1 MRTAPA
7 TTAILLAT
15 LSITITGPRWWGAS
29 ASSSSSPSSAIPLVV
44 HHHQT
49 RASDDHCR
57 QPGPLGL
64 LAGRLQE
71 WQLSASSTHQPEC
84 QLRYARVLE
93 LASRGAWCPAK
104 DADTE
109 WIQVD
114 LGADAKITG
123 LLTQG
128 RGDGREWVSSFA
140 VSYSMDAYHW
150 KHCLDAHG
158 NKKAFLG
165 NTDSHSLKLSYLDPP
180 VHARFLR
187 LHVLR
192 WHGRPSLRFEPLG
205 CQECNEVISV
215 PPVARLTASSWRPWH
230 PQQGS
235 CSPDEAQL
243 FARGGWCAL
252 RNNGNQWLQVDL
264 GPATRVTGVATK
276 GRGDARRK
284 HWTTAY
290 LLSYSNDSLRWH
302 HYKDDNHLD
311 PKVFG
316 GNMDRD
322 TERRHYLN
330 QPFVARFVRFQPT
343 SWKRR
348 IALRA
353 AVIGCP
359 HRGDC
364 GPGFLRVRE
373 DSECTENLAYRRET
387 WVNDRR
393 YAFAQWTDGH
403 SSFAVD
409 GDASTSQPP
418 RSCAILDNY
427 FVDQPVW
434 MVDLAKRQRVRGL
447 VVLTWQAR
455 HQHERSKLH
464 HEMSNLDKLTA
475 YVVDRPRLEE
485 IPNAYKCASVSR
497 LHGALSRRRL
507 HFECPDDMQGRYV
520 YLKAS
525 GVPNRKGR
533 LYAAVLCEVMA
544 Y

>member
-1 MRTAPA
+1 MRTVPA

-15 LSITITGPRWWGAS
+15 LGITVTGPRRWGAT
-29 ASSSSSPSSAIPLVV
+29 ASSSPSIPLV
-44 HHHQT
+44 HHHQSHAT
-49 RASDDHCR
+49 PDDHCR

-71 WQLSASSTHQPEC
+71 WQLSASSTRQPEC

-150 KHCLDAHG
+150 KHCLDVHG

-235 CSPDEAQL
+235 CSPDEGQL

-252 RNNGNQWLQVDL
+252 RNNGNQWLQCL
-264 GPATRVTGVATK
+264 
-276 GRGDARRK
+276 
-284 HWTTAY
+284 
-290 LLSYSNDSLRWH
+290 
-302 HYKDDNHLD
+302 
-311 PKVFG
+311 
-316 GNMDRD
+316 
-322 TERRHYLN
+322 
-330 QPFVARFVRFQPT
+330 
-343 SWKRR
+343 
-348 IALRA
+348 
-353 AVIGCP
+353 
-359 HRGDC
+359 
-364 GPGFLRVRE
+364 
-373 DSECTENLAYRRET
+373 
-387 WVNDRR
+387 
-393 YAFAQWTDGH
+393 
-403 SSFAVD
+403 
-409 GDASTSQPP
+409 
-418 RSCAILDNY
+418 
-427 FVDQPVW
+427 
-434 MVDLAKRQRVRGL
+434 
-447 VVLTWQAR
+447 
-455 HQHERSKLH
+455 
-464 HEMSNLDKLTA
+464 
-475 YVVDRPRLEE
+475 
-485 IPNAYKCASVSR
+485 
-497 LHGALSRRRL
+497 
-507 HFECPDDMQGRYV
+507 V
-520 YLKAS
+520 YL
-525 GVPNRKGR
+525 P
-533 LYAAVLCEVMA
+533 
-544 Y
+544 

>member
-1 MRTAPA
+1 MRTVPA

-15 LSITITGPRWWGAS
+15 LGITVTGPRRWGAT
-29 ASSSSSPSSAIPLVV
+29 ASSSPSIPLV
-44 HHHQT
+44 HHHQSHAT
-49 RASDDHCR
+49 PDDHCR

-71 WQLSASSTHQPEC
+71 WQLSASSTRQPEC

-150 KHCLDAHG
+150 KHCLD
-158 NKKAFLG
+158 
-165 NTDSHSLKLSYLDPP
+165 LSYLDPP

-205 CQECNEVISV
+205 CQGTFYVGTVRRSIPHVTAKCNEVISV

-235 CSPDEAQL
+235 CSPDEGQL
-243 FARGGWCAL
+243 FARGGGPGAGDPSDRCGHQGPRGCPAQAL
-252 RNNGNQWLQVDL
+252 DHGVPALLLQRQPPMAAL
-264 GPATRVTGVATK
+264 QGRQPPGSQGRSAFSSATLAA
-276 GRGDARRK
+276 ARR
-284 HWTTAY
+284 AQP
-290 LLSYSNDSLRWH
+290 LQ
-302 HYKDDNHLD
+302 
-311 PKVFG
+311 VFG

-353 AVIGCP
+353 AVIG
-359 HRGDC
+359 
-364 GPGFLRVRE
+364 
-373 DSECTENLAYRRET
+373 
-387 WVNDRR
+387 
-393 YAFAQWTDGH
+393 
-403 SSFAVD
+403 
-409 GDASTSQPP
+409 
-418 RSCAILDNY
+418 
-427 FVDQPVW
+427 
-434 MVDLAKRQRVRGL
+434 
-447 VVLTWQAR
+447 
-455 HQHERSKLH
+455 KLY

-507 HFECPDDMQGRYV
+507 HFECPDDMEGRYV

-525 GVPNRKGR
+525 GVHNRKGR
-533 LYAAVLCEVMA
+533 LYAAVLCEVMV

>member
-1 MRTAPA
+1 M
-7 TTAILLAT
+7 I
-15 LSITITGPRWWGAS
+15 GPGTRRSVNQDALVGDAWTPRSPSAHGKGRGRWCAS
-29 ASSSSSPSSAIPLVV
+29 ASSSSLPP
-44 HHHQT
+44 HDQ
-49 RASDDHCR
+49 CR

-71 WQLSASSTHQPEC
+71 WQLSASSTRQPEC

-104 DADTE
+104 DADSE

-114 LGADAKITG
+114 LGADAK
-123 LLTQG
+123 
-128 RGDGREWVSSFA
+128 
-140 VSYSMDAYHW
+140 
-150 KHCLDAHG
+150 
-158 NKKAFLG
+158 AFLG
-165 NTDSHSLKLSYLDPP
+165 NSDSHSLKLSYLDPP

-264 GPATRVTGVATK
+264 GPATRVTGVATR

-290 LLSYSNDSLRWH
+290 LLSYSNDSVHWH

-311 PKVFG
+311 PKAGPPSSALRHLRDSLVERGNVFG

-373 DSECTENLAYRRET
+373 DSECTENLAYRHET

-393 YAFAQWTDGH
+393 YSFAQWTDGH

-409 GDASTSQPP
+409 GDASQQP
-418 RSCAILDNY
+418 RGCAILDNY

-434 MVDLAKRQRVRGL
+434 MVDLGRRQRVRGL
-447 VVLTWQAR
+447 VVLTWQPR
-455 HQHERSKLH
+455 HQHERTKVY
-464 HEMSNLDKLTA
+464 HEMSNLEKLTA

-485 IPNAYKCASVSR
+485 IPSAFKCASVSR

-507 HFECPDDMQGRYV
+507 HFECPDDMEGRYV
-520 YLKAS
+520 YIKAA
-525 GVPNRKGR
+525 GVHNRKGR
-533 LYAAVLCEVMA
+533 LFAAVLCEVMV

>member
-1 MRTAPA
+1 MRSVPVTA
-7 TTAILLAT
+7 AILVALLAAT
-15 LSITITGPRWWGAS
+15 LTGPGRWCAS
-29 ASSSSSPSSAIPLVV
+29 ASSSSSLPPP
-44 HHHQT
+44 HDQ
-49 RASDDHCR
+49 CR

-71 WQLSASSTHQPEC
+71 WQLSASSTRQPEC
-84 QLRYARVLE
+84 QLRYSRVLE

-104 DADTE
+104 EADSE

-128 RGDGREWVSSFA
+128 RGDGREWVSTFA
-140 VSYSMDAYHW
+140 VSYSVDAYHW
-150 KHCLDAHG
+150 KQCLDAHG
-158 NKKAFLG
+158 NRKAFLG
-165 NTDSHSLKLSYLDPP
+165 NSDSHSLKLSYLDPP

-215 PPVARLTASSWRPWH
+215 PPVARMTASSWRPWH

-264 GPATRVTGVATK
+264 GPATRVTGVATR

-290 LLSYSNDSLRWH
+290 LLSYSNDSTHWH

-373 DSECTENLAYRRET
+373 DSECTENLAFRHET

-393 YAFAQWTDGH
+393 YSFAQWTDGH

-409 GDASTSQPP
+409 GDASQQP
-418 RSCAILDNY
+418 RGCAILDNY

-434 MVDLAKRQRVRGL
+434 MVDLGRRQRVRGL
-447 VVLTWQAR
+447 VVLTWQPR
-455 HQHERSKLH
+455 HQHERTKVY
-464 HEMSNLDKLTA
+464 HEMSNLEKLTA

-485 IPNAYKCASVSR
+485 IPNAFKCASVSR
-497 LHGALSRRRL
+497 LHGALSRRRI
-507 HFECPDDMQGRYV
+507 HFECPDDMEGRYV
-520 YLKAS
+520 YIKAA
-525 GVPNRKGR
+525 GVHNRKGR
-533 LYAAVLCEVMA
+533 LFAAVLCEVMV